1 MKLLVVDDDR
11 DVRLV
16 VEDYLIDAGY
26 QVIQAEDGAQAL
38 ALLDEHPSLRMMIS
52 DIRMPNMSGIE
63 FSRRGGS
70 SVVCDL
76 RIIFISGY
84 VDQVASV
91 GLF

>member
-16 VEDYLIDAGY
+16 VEDYLVDAGY

-38 ALLDEHPSLRMMIS
+38 ALLDEHPFLRMMIS

-63 FSRRGGS
+63 LAEGRF
-70 SVVCDL
+70 VVVP
-76 RIIFISGY
+76 IFG
-84 VDQVASV
+84 
-91 GLF
+91 